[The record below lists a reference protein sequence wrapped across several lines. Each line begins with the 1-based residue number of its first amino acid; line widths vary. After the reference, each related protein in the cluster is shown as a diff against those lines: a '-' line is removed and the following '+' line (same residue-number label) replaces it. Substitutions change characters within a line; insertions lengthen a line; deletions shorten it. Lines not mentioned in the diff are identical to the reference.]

1 MNELHFPWIELAI
14 FLPLLGAA
22 WVMRLRD
29 PARAHSQSLVVT
41 ASVFIASIL
50 EAQDFY
56 SLHIFRAEDRWHLM
70 SRLIGRELFAIDELN
85 APLIP
90 LIALLFLLTNLATG
104 RTKAARFS
112 FSTMLLTESL
122 TLGLFSAVDPW
133 VIIILMALGTM
144 PAYFELKARGQ
155 PTRLYGLAMA
165 ASSVLLAL
173 GWLLVQRRGPASSLV
188 LFTPLL
194 IGVAIRCGLFPFQS
208 WVINLYDKASFGSA
222 LLLTTPLAGAYA
234 ALRLIV
240 PMAPDSALRILGLVS
255 LFTAIYSAALALV
268 QTEAR
273 RFMSRM
279 VISHSAMVL
288 VGLEVAT
295 PLGLTGALC
304 VWLSAGLSLGG
315 FGLTL
320 RALEARRGRL
330 PLVHFQGLYEHT
342 PALAV
347 CFLLTGLACVG
358 FPGTV
363 GFVGTE
369 MLIDGAVEAYPHV
382 GPWIVIASA
391 LNGIAIMRAYFLLF
405 TGTQYSSSI
414 SLRIG
419 GRERIAV
426 LTLAVLVLGGGLVP
440 QPGVATAYHAAQSLL
455 KARERTVSARENP
468 PEQLRVHAEPP
479 Q

>member
-1 MNELHFPWIELAI
+1 MNELHFPWVELAI
-14 FLPLLGAA
+14 LLPLIGAM

-29 PARAHSQSLVVT
+29 SSQAHWHSLFVSSLAFVAT
-41 ASVFIASIL
+41 LL

-56 SLHIFRAEDRWHLM
+56 SLHIFRAEDKWHLM
-70 SRLIGRELFAIDELN
+70 SRVIGRELFAIDELN

-90 LIALLFLLTNLATG
+90 LIALLYVLTNLATG
-104 RTKAARFS
+104 RTKVARISFAA
-112 FSTMLLTESL
+112 MLVSESI

-133 VIIILMALGTM
+133 VIVVFMALAAV
-144 PAYFELKARGQ
+144 PAALELQARGNSL
-155 PTRLYGLAMA
+155 RLYGLMMVT
-165 ASSVLLAL
+165 SSLLLAI
-173 GWLLVQRRGPASSLV
+173 GWALVQRRGIDAPLV
-188 LFTPLL
+188 LFIPLL
-194 IGVAIRCGLFPFQS
+194 LGVSIRCGLFPFQS
-208 WVINLYDKASFGSA
+208 WIINLYDKASFGTA
-222 LLLTTPLAGAYA
+222 LLMTTPLAGAYA

-240 PMAPDSALRILGLVS
+240 PVAPESALRILGLIS
-255 LFTAIYSAALALV
+255 LFTAIFSAALALV
-268 QTEAR
+268 QMEAR

-330 PLVHFQGLYEHT
+330 LLTHFQGLYEHA
-342 PALAV
+342 PSLAV

-363 GFVGTE
+363 GFIGTE
-369 MLIDGAVEAYPHV
+369 MLIDGAVEAFPHV
-382 GPWIVIASA
+382 GPWIVLASA

-405 TGTQYSSSI
+405 TGATYTSSI

-419 GRERIAV
+419 GRERVAV
-426 LTLAVLVLGGGLVP
+426 LTLAILVLGGGLIP
-440 QPGVATAYHAAQSLL
+440 QPGVATAYHAAQNLL
-455 KARERTVSARENP
+455 KSRQSKPVADVHNPEPIHTARRP
-468 PEQLRVHAEPP
+468 
-479 Q
+479 